1 MDYSL
6 SEALKNSNVTG
17 LARILLIYDIMCQYF
32 KRLNTRMEE
41 SQFITLPLG
50 TAILHGISLFHVG
63 GHLWQCFSHFSLTF
77 IAGTGQVD
85 GEILESLWSVPN
97 KISPSTQI
105 ATHVGHIE
113 TLDDHMGDS
122 NFKKMLD
129 IGALFC
135 ANDVNMNTTNHCIT
149 AVVTCL
155 RF

>member
-17 LARILLIYDIMCQYF
+17 LTHILLIYNIMCQYS
-32 KRLNTRMEE
+32 KRLNTQMEE

-50 TAILHGISLFHVG
+50 MAILHGIGLFHVS
-63 GHLWQCFSHFSLTF
+63 GHVWQCFSCFSPTF
-77 IAGTGQVD
+77 IAGAGQVD
-85 GEILESLWSVPN
+85 GEILELWLVLN
-97 KISPSTQI
+97 EILLSTQNT
-105 ATHVGHIE
+105 THLGCIE
-113 TLDDHMGDS
+113 TLDNHMGDS

-149 AVVTCL
+149 AIVTCCSL
-155 RF
+155 